1 MHKQVV
7 VATCKQKTLQDY
19 MHTPDEAKG
28 SSKDFLTYLGARGP
42 RVGTDLPAVN
52 SNYRVVMSVRLSECV
67 V

>member
-1 MHKQVV
+1 
-7 VATCKQKTLQDY
+7 

-42 RVGTDLPAVN
+42 RVGTDFPAVN